1 MFRLRNAGERY
12 VYLFVSG
19 AVMVAFGD
27 ASRVY
32 WGLVHVIT
40 TVTYAAP
47 YSET

>member
-1 MFRLRNAGERY
+1 MFRLHNARKGY
-12 VYLFVSG
+12 VYLVVCG
-19 AVMVAFGD
+19 TVMVAFGD

-32 WGLVHVIT
+32 WGLVHVIM